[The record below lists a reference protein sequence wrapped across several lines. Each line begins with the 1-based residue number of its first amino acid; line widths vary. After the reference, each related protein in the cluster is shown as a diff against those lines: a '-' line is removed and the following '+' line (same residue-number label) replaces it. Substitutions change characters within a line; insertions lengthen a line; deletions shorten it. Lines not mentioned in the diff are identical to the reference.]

1 MAGSR
6 RAASPLLTS
15 RRESFL
21 THSTIFPTAY
31 RYVLPGTA
39 RPSAS
44 SFLGYSMS
52 AEKKTSKGAPFS
64 ACERKFPE
72 DPVLT
77 RTAQP
82 VAFSKL
88 AVISFLAY
96 IRSAA
101 AATVT
106 VPQGFCANCG
116 AEAGSAPWLVKSGA
130 AHARPASV
138 TDNVL

>member
-1 MAGSR
+1 MDGSR
-6 RAASPLLTS
+6 RAARPFVTS

-21 THSTIFPTAY
+21 THNTIFPTAY
-31 RYVLPGTA
+31 KCVLPGTA

-64 ACERKFPE
+64 ICERKFPE

-82 VAFSKL
+82 AAFSKL
-88 AVISFLAY
+88 AVISFIMY

-101 AATVT
+101 PANVT
-106 VPQGFCANCG
+106 VPQGFSEKRDPETG
-116 AEAGSAPWLVKSGA
+116 
-130 AHARPASV
+130 
-138 TDNVL
+138 

>member
-1 MAGSR
+1 MDGLR
-6 RAASPLLTS
+6 RPPNPLLIS

-31 RYVLPGTA
+31 RYVPPGTA

-64 ACERKFPE
+64 ICERKFPE
-72 DPVLT
+72 DPALT
-77 RTAQP
+77 RTVQP

-88 AVISFLAY
+88 AVISFIMY

-101 AATVT
+101 PANVT
-106 VPQGFCANCG
+106 VPQGFSEKRDPETG
-116 AEAGSAPWLVKSGA
+116 
-130 AHARPASV
+130 
-138 TDNVL
+138 